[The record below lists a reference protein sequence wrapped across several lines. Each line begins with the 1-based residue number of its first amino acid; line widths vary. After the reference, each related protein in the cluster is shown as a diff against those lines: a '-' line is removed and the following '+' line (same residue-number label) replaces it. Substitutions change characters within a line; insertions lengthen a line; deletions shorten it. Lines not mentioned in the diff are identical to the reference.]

1 MSGDANVD
9 NAADPEQ
16 VKAAKKKERHKE
28 IQNIEDV
35 RAMLRTGFGR
45 RFLWRYLSNCNVFN
59 ALQGPLPHIH
69 YEEGYRQVGLQI
81 MDDIIQ
87 ANPEA
92 LVEMMSA
99 ANAKAKEKADAK
111 KKEEKSS

>member
-1 MSGDANVD
+1 MTDKSHVD

-16 VKAAKKKERHKE
+16 VQASKKRERHE
-28 IQNIEDV
+28 GIQNIEDV

-69 YEEGYRQVGLQI
+69 FEEGYRQVGLQI
-81 MDDIIQ
+81 MDDIIE

-99 ANAKAKEKADAK
+99 ANAKAKEEAKSK
-111 KKEEKSS
+111 KKKSS